1 MWLLPVLSF
10 LCSVASR
17 VFYRLSVDGPPVP
30 AEGPVLLV
38 ANHPNSLVDPALV
51 VAVARRPV
59 RFLAKAPVFDDPAVG
74 WLVKAA
80 GSIPVYRQ
88 KDDPS
93 QTSRNKEM
101 FGAVF
106 EELARG
112 AAVGIFPE
120 GVSHSEP
127 SLVDLRTGAAR
138 IALGTRESHGLD
150 PVIVPVGMVPTEKGR
165 YRSKMLVVVGD
176 PIEWGDLTARGPG
189 DREAVRELTDRI
201 AHGLSRVT
209 LNVAQWEDR
218 PLVEAAEAIWAE
230 WQGAGKDPAE
240 RVARLGITT
249 QILADIR
256 ARSEPGDLA
265 LIRALRRHVRRLAVL
280 RMLPRDLR
288 VNVGLGESIRWAFRR
303 ALLLP
308 SVGVALIGYVLFR
321 PPNWAT
327 AACTKAMAP
336 AEDRLSTHKVLLGFI
351 MHAIWTILLAVIAG
365 IVVSPIVGLGAL
377 AGIPLYGVVGLRMRE
392 SWQGA
397 GRDLRRFYTLRARR
411 GLMDELREE
420 DARLAE
426 GLESVRR
433 RWRGEANES
442 EEPESRERE

>member
-1 MWLLPVLSF
+1 MWLLPVI
-10 LCSVASR
+10 SR
-17 VFYRLSVDGPPVP
+17 VSSAAARIFYRLTVAGGSVPST
-30 AEGPVLLV
+30 GPVLLV
-38 ANHPNSLVDPALV
+38 ANHPNSLIDPALV
-51 VAVARRPV
+51 VAVAGRPV
-59 RFLAKAPVFDDPAVG
+59 RFLAAAPIFDDPTIG
-74 WLVKAA
+74 WLIKAA
-80 GSIPVYRQ
+80 GSIPVYRPHEDAGSIDKNRQ
-88 KDDPS
+88 
-93 QTSRNKEM
+93 M
-101 FGAVF
+101 FDAVF
-106 EELARG
+106 EELRRG
-112 AAVGIFPE
+112 EAVGIFPE
-120 GVSHSEP
+120 GTSHSEP
-127 SLVDLRTGAAR
+127 SLVDLKTGAAR
-138 IALGTRESHGLD
+138 IAFGTLEQHGCA
-150 PVIVPVGMVPTEKGR
+150 PTIVPVGMVPTQKGR
-165 YRSKMLVVVGD
+165 YRSKMLVVIGD
-176 PIEWGDLTARGPG
+176 PIEWRDLRERGVE

-201 AHGLSRVT
+201 ADGLSRVT
-209 LNVAQWEDR
+209 LNVAQWEDSA
-218 PLVEAAEAIWAE
+218 LVEAAEAIWAE

-377 AGIPLYGVVGLRMRE
+377 AGIPL
-392 SWQGA
+392 
-397 GRDLRRFYTLRARR
+397 
-411 GLMDELREE
+411 
-420 DARLAE
+420 
-426 GLESVRR
+426 
-433 RWRGEANES
+433 
-442 EEPESRERE
+442 